1 VVTQLMR
8 ASGDALVALASPG
21 ITPLRLPLP
30 APFAGALALVDIED
44 DGRATFVRPLAPPH
58 PTDLA
63 RLEAELAAFA
73 RAGYE
78 DLIPDPASALAAA
91 FERLAMPAGRPVTH
105 EHITWDPHAFVLG
118 RFLFHA
124 AERDELYPLT
134 FWEDVPAIGLEE
146 LEAMLEAHL
155 VKPRFQRRLM
165 LAEARRLLENAPD
178 PIAARRTLI
187 ARWCAA
193 TNERLAEIST
203 YRLCGPFEIHDEPTW
218 LLARPAQYETLVRE
232 ELLSPR

>member
-1 VVTQLMR
+1 MR
-8 ASGDALVALASPG
+8 ASGDELVAIASPG

-30 APFAGALALVDIED
+30 APFPGPLALVDIE
-44 DGRATFVRPLAPPH
+44 DGRATFVRPLVPPH

-78 DLIPDPASALAAA
+78 DLILDPASALAAA

-178 PIAARRTLI
+178 PVAARRTLI
-187 ARWCAA
+187 AHWCEAA
-193 TNERLAEIST
+193 NERLADIST

-218 LLARPAQYETLVRE
+218 LLARPAQYETLIRE
-232 ELLSPR
+232 RLLSPR